1 MGNSSI
7 AKKSLL
13 FRWASRSALRVS
25 MLAAW
30 IVILAEDLDGSA
42 ASAWTVHS
50 NSLKAPRTFVTMA
63 WRAVKQSVLRLASRV
78 YATVSWVR
86 SRGLE
91 LITGTLEPVG
101 GVGLS

>member
-42 ASAWTVHS
+42 ASAWTVPS
-50 NSLKAPRTFVTMA
+50 NSLKAPRPFVTMA
-63 WRAVKQSVLRLASRV
+63 WRAVKPSVLWLASLVLSSVR
-78 YATVSWVR
+78 WVM
-86 SRGLE
+86 SMLSV
-91 LITGTLEPVG
+91 LL
-101 GVGLS
+101 VGLLPWLG